1 MATEE
6 RKIHIAIIE
15 DEPEIA
21 LRIERALARDIS
33 FQYLKTYTTAES
45 AIAQIATDKPDMLI
59 LDLGLPGMRGEAAL
73 PQLFALLPQLRVMAY
88 TVFENE
94 ETILQAIEN
103 GVHGYITK
111 DTPEDL
117 FLAELKVI
125 SLGGST
131 LTPRVAHKII
141 KNFKPFHQEAKKID
155 LSQRELEVLNLVSL
169 GLLYADIAEELEIS
183 LHTVR
188 RHIENIYRK
197 LNVNTRSQAIL
208 KGIQTGVLDLSE

>member
-1 MATEE
+1 MAEE
-6 RKIHIAIIE
+6 KETIRIAILE

-21 LRIERALARDIS
+21 ARVQRLLARDPFWI
-33 FQYLKTYTTAES
+33 FLATYRTAED
-45 AIAQIATDKPDMLI
+45 AIARIATDKPDMLI

-73 PQLFALLPQLRVMAY
+73 PQFFALLPQLKVMAY

-103 GVHGYITK
+103 GVHGYVTK
-111 DTPEDL
+111 DTPEEL

-141 KNFKPFHQEAKKID
+141 KNFRPFHAEAKKID

-169 GLLYADIAEELEIS
+169 GLLYADIAEELDIS

-188 RHIENIYRK
+188 RHIENIYKK
-197 LNVNTRSQAIL
+197 LNVNSRSQAIL
-208 KGIQTGVLDLSE
+208 KGIQTGFLDMGD